1 MTNSGSSRQTGAIT
15 GSRTASGSRELFK
28 NKAYLILRNR
38 LNSGQY
44 KPGMHLSERQ
54 LAEDLGMSKT
64 PVKAALERLEMERF
78 IIVSPQSGIVVRRL
92 TIEEMTE
99 IYEIRVALEGFVLR
113 SIVGRLTA
121 NQWEQWE
128 RNLAEYATLDSSDAM
143 RHRAVELDAEF
154 HLLPC
159 EFLGNRLIID
169 TMQQF
174 SSRMVHVISC
184 VFSTVPTRISE
195 SIKEHRQIIE
205 AVRQGDGDRARY
217 LSERHLRIGYDILIE
232 ALRNQTT
239 ESSACL

>member
-1 MTNSGSSRQTGAIT
+1 MTNSSSSRHTRSATGARI
-15 GSRTASGSRELFK
+15 ASGSRELFK
-28 NKAYLILRNR
+28 NKAYEILRNR

-113 SIVGRLTA
+113 SIVGRLTT

-128 RNLAEYATLDSSDAM
+128 RNLAEYSTLDSSDAM

-159 EFLGNRLIID
+159 EFLGNHLIID

-184 VFSTVPTRISE
+184 VFSQVPTRIGD

>member
-1 MTNSGSSRQTGAIT
+1 MTNSGSSGQTEATT
-15 GSRTASGSRELFK
+15 GSRAATGTRELFK
-28 NKAYLILRNR
+28 NKAYEILRKR

-121 NQWEQWE
+121 KQWEHWE

-184 VFSTVPTRISE
+184 VFSQVPTRIGD

-232 ALRNQTT
+232 ALRNQTPD
-239 ESSACL
+239 SSACL